1 MAGLAILLSLAVG
14 DGWGGDDDD
23 AQEPLPEQEALVD
36 DPACLPVPDGL
47 EDEEEPDTVL
57 LPRKAAPRRPSQ
69 RHSPGHR
76 LRNELGKRK
85 SLVGGAR
92 E

>member
-1 MAGLAILLSLAVG
+1 MTLSSLAAG
-14 DGWGGDDDD
+14 DGWGGNDDDD
-23 AQEPLPEQEALVD
+23 EEPLSGQEALVD
-36 DPACLPVPDGL
+36 DPACLPAPDGF
-47 EDEEEPDTVL
+47 EDDGEPETVL
-57 LPRKAAPRRPSQ
+57 LPHKAAPRRPSQ

-76 LRNELGKRK
+76 LRNELGTRK